1 MLASGPGRGRLVV
14 LATSPRVA
22 PGLLTSWAWDTLR
35 EAVRVLTGMPDHPQL
50 AALAEAGID
59 CEVVP
64 SQDAARLAR
73 LLGDAAVAAAEA
85 GSEAEAGSGAEAGS
99 EAEAGAGAGSEAGVG
114 AGSEAGA
121 GVGAGVRAEAGAG
134 DRVGASIG
142 ADDEEMAWSDGD
154 AVAGGG
160 GEVVWL
166 AAPGGDEATGELL
179 VALGEL
185 PGGGPEIELLSGS
198 HDLPGARL
206 LDLVSTMDTLRV
218 KCPWDAKQTHET
230 LAPHL
235 IEESYE
241 ALEALE
247 EGNQAALREELGDV
261 LLQVA
266 FHARVAAERTD
277 GTGYTIDE
285 VADGIVS
292 KLVRRHPHVFGDV
305 EVSGADEVKQNW
317 DAIKAAER
325 TSADGAPSSVLAG
338 VPFGQ
343 PALALAA
350 QLQRRAE
357 RSGVPA
363 SLIAEDSPRTGD
375 AVAPVAAAP
384 EAAAPEAGA
393 PGAAGDE
400 GAVPAALDY
409 ATPGADVSGDE
420 AGAGTQP
427 PAGDEAPVEWAA
439 AVGAELGAELFQL
452 VARARA
458 AGLDPELELRAA
470 ARRYR
475 DRVRAWEHSRPPA

>member
-64 SQDAARLAR
+64 GQDAAGLAR
-73 LLGDAAVAAAEA
+73 LLGDATVAA
-85 GSEAEAGSGAEAGS
+85 AEAGSGAEAGS
-99 EAEAGAGAGSEAGVG
+99 EAEAGAG

-375 AVAPVAAAP
+375 AAAPEAAAP
-384 EAAAPEAGA
+384 EAGAPEAGA

-409 ATPGADVSGDE
+409 VAPGADVSGDE
-420 AGAGTQP
+420 AGPGTQP
-427 PAGDEAPVEWAA
+427 PAGDEASVESAA
-439 AVGAELGAELFQL
+439 AEGTELGAELFQL
-452 VARARA
+452 VARVRA

>member
-1 MLASGPGRGRLVV
+1 MISRSPMDVQPVFEAIVAS
-14 LATSPRVA
+14 
-22 PGLLTSWAWDTLR
+22 
-35 EAVRVLTGMPDHPQL
+35 
-50 AALAEAGID
+50 
-59 CEVVP
+59 
-64 SQDAARLAR
+64 AARLC
-73 LLGDAAVAAAEA
+73 DAAFSADAAE
-85 GSEAEAGSGAEAGS
+85 
-99 EAEAGAGAGSEAGVG
+99 
-114 AGSEAGA
+114 
-121 GVGAGVRAEAGAG
+121 
-134 DRVGASIG
+134 
-142 ADDEEMAWSDGD
+142 
-154 AVAGGG
+154 GGG

-325 TSADGAPSSVLAG
+325 TPGAYAVDLRQDG
-338 VPFGQ
+338 
-343 PALALAA
+343 
-350 QLQRRAE
+350 R
-357 RSGVPA
+357 
-363 SLIAEDSPRTGD
+363 
-375 AVAPVAAAP
+375 PVASVAISASAL
-384 EAAAPEAGA
+384 E
-393 PGAAGDE
+393 
-400 GAVPAALDY
+400 VMPA
-409 ATPGADVSGDE
+409 
-420 AGAGTQP
+420 
-427 PAGDEAPVEWAA
+427 
-439 AVGAELGAELFQL
+439 
-452 VARARA
+452 
-458 AGLDPELELRAA
+458 
-470 ARRYR
+470 
-475 DRVRAWEHSRPPA
+475 

>member
-1 MLASGPGRGRLVV
+1 
-14 LATSPRVA
+14 VA

-35 EAVRVLTGMPDHPQL
+35 EAARVFTGMPDHPQL

-64 SQDAARLAR
+64 GQDAAGLAR
-73 LLGDAAVAAAEA
+73 LLGAAAAE
-85 GSEAEAGSGAEAGS
+85 
-99 EAEAGAGAGSEAGVG
+99 
-114 AGSEAGA
+114 
-121 GVGAGVRAEAGAG
+121 
-134 DRVGASIG
+134 
-142 ADDEEMAWSDGD
+142 
-154 AVAGGG
+154 GG

-247 EGNQAALREELGDV
+247 EGDQAALREELGDV

-363 SLIAEDSPRTGD
+363 RLIAEDSPGTGD
-375 AVAPVAAAP
+375 AGVP
-384 EAAAPEAGA
+384 EAAVPEAAVPEAGA
-393 PGAAGDE
+393 PGDAGDE
-400 GAVPAALDY
+400 GAAPAALDY
-409 ATPGADVSGDE
+409 AAPGAGVGGDE
-420 AGAGTQP
+420 AAAGTQS
-427 PAGDEAPVEWAA
+427 PAGDEARVESAA
-439 AVGAELGAELFQL
+439 AEGAELGAELFQL

-475 DRVRAWEHSRPPA
+475 DRVRVWERSRPPA